1 MPTDSPLAEQM
12 ALVLADRGMQRMTA
26 RVLSGFLF
34 TDQPS
39 LTMGEVGTQLGA
51 STGSV
56 SMSIKSLLTAGLVE
70 RVPAEGRRDHFR
82 LRDDAWER
90 LFTSQNDVLP
100 DLVDIARR
108 GAAATDP
115 TGVAHQRLHRMQG
128 FYEFLQDELP
138 GLVERW
144 QQQRD
149 C

>member
-1 MPTDSPLAEQM
+1 MSTDAPLAEQM

-26 RVLSGFLF
+26 RVLTGFLF
-34 TDQPS
+34 TEEPS
-39 LTMGEVGTQLGA
+39 LTMGDVGTQLGA

-70 RVPAEGRRDHFR
+70 RVPADGRRDHFR

-100 DLVDIARR
+100 DLIDIAGR
-108 GAAATDP
+108 AAQGTDP
-115 TGVAHQRLHRMQG
+115 SSPAHQRLARMHG
-128 FYEFLQDELP
+128 FYQFLQDELP
-138 GLVERW
+138 ALVERW

-149 C
+149 G